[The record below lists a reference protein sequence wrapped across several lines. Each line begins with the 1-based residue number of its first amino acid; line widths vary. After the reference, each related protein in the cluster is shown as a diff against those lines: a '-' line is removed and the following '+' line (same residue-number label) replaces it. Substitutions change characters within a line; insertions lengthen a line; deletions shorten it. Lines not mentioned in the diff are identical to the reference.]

1 MTAFDVAFRSV
12 AAMAGIASCVA
23 LAGCGFQLQGAG
35 VLPPALE
42 RTYLVSIEPYSAF
55 LSSLTDTL
63 RLRGAEVV
71 ESESEASS
79 VLRIVEDVTGQR
91 VLSVTARNV
100 PREFE
105 VFYQVTF
112 SLLVGGEQMIEPE
125 SLIVTRSY
133 TYDETQVL
141 AKAREEQEL
150 RRALADDLARRIV
163 RRIEAAGANAA
174 APGTSTGAPGT

>member
-1 MTAFDVAFRSV
+1 MTGLSAAVWRTAAAALAAVAV
-12 AAMAGIASCVA
+12 
-23 LAGCGFQLQGAG
+23 AGCGFQLQGAG
-35 VLPPALE
+35 SLPPALE
-42 RTYLVSIEPYSAF
+42 RTYLVSEEPYSEF

-71 ESESEASS
+71 ADENEASS
-79 VLRIVEDVTGQR
+79 TLRIVEDVTGQR

-112 SLLVGGEQMIEPE
+112 SLLVGGERTIEPE
-125 SLIVTRSY
+125 SLVVTRSY

-141 AKAREEQEL
+141 AKSREEEEL
-150 RRALADDLARRIV
+150 RRALAADLARRVV
-163 RRIEAAGANAA
+163 RRIEAAGATAAA
-174 APGTSTGAPGT
+174 APGT

>member
-1 MTAFDVAFRSV
+1 
-12 AAMAGIASCVA
+12 
-23 LAGCGFQLQGAG
+23 
-35 VLPPALE
+35 
-42 RTYLVSIEPYSAF
+42 
-55 LSSLTDTL
+55 
-63 RLRGAEVV
+63 
-71 ESESEASS
+71 
-79 VLRIVEDVTGQR
+79 

-112 SLLVGGEQMIEPE
+112 SLLVDGERMIEPE

-141 AKAREEQEL
+141 AKSREEQEL
-150 RRALADDLARRIV
+150 RRSLADDLARRVV

-174 APGTSTGAPGT
+174 PPAT